1 MQTAPA
7 MAPTPEEPL
16 PVPPAAVPVISPMP
30 TAPAAAPA
38 EQGRQQPPPRLAAAS
53 PIPHRKPKAALS
65 RQTGAPI
72 MAAPTAG
79 VAAGAAVLLTVGQST
94 VGSTLRVLGPGSSDR
109 LWPDRTREIAY
120 RFGRHRVLVEV
131 MAVTGVTLWFDPQ
144 GVLAAARTL
153 DPAPHL
159 LGNPGSV
166 AVLPATMA
174 GY

>member
-1 MQTAPA
+1 
-7 MAPTPEEPL
+7 
-16 PVPPAAVPVISPMP
+16 MP
-30 TAPAAAPA
+30 TAPAAALA
-38 EQGRQQPPPRLAAAS
+38 EQGRQQLPPRLAAAS
-53 PIPHRKPKAALS
+53 PIPQRKPKAAPS
-65 RQTGAPI
+65 GQTGTPI
-72 MAAPTAG
+72 MAAPTVG
-79 VAAGAAVLLTVGQST
+79 VAAGAAVVLTVGQST

-120 RFGRHRVLVEV
+120 RFGRHRVLVEG

-159 LGNPGSV
+159 IGNPGSV